1 MLYRVLIVTCSCLLL
16 SACLRASK
24 PQTMDTRCTQALDTA
39 RQLYRDNAKTTAA
52 SAHALAGQLITAAR
66 IARQQQKY
74 VSCLNK
80 SSRAINL
87 LNPAATTNGEP
98 AGR

>member
-1 MLYRVLIVTCSCLLL
+1 MLYRVLIVTCACLLL

-39 RQLYRDNAKTTAA
+39 RQLYRNKAKTTEVPAR
-52 SAHALAGQLITAAR
+52 ALAEQLISAAR

-74 VSCLNK
+74 VNCLDK

-87 LNPAATTNGEP
+87 LDTSATTNGES
-98 AGR
+98 AER